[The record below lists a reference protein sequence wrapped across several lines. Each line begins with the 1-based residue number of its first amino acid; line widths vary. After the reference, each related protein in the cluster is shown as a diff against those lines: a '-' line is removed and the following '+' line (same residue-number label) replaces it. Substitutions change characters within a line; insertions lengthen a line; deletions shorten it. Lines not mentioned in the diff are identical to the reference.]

1 MAIKL
6 IETDII
12 AENFANAVK
21 CLNTLGGNL
30 NDLLT
35 FVGDSNKGFKSGF
48 RACNSAH
55 GHINGVV
62 KALQRI
68 QKLAISYNKHKETS
82 PEKQAR
88 DIAKEVKNG
97 NITKADG
104 MKAIESLFN
113 ELLEK

>member
-6 IETDII
+6 IDTEIVKDD
-12 AENFANAVK
+12 FVNAVK
-21 CLNTLGGNL
+21 ALNELGGNL
-30 NDLLT
+30 NDLLA

-48 RACNSAH
+48 RAVNSAH

-68 QKLAISYNKHKETS
+68 QKLAINYNKHKETS

-88 DIAKEVKNG
+88 DIAKEVKLG
-97 NITKADG
+97 NISKDEG
-104 MKAIESLFN
+104 LKAIASLFD
-113 ELLEK
+113 ELLDK